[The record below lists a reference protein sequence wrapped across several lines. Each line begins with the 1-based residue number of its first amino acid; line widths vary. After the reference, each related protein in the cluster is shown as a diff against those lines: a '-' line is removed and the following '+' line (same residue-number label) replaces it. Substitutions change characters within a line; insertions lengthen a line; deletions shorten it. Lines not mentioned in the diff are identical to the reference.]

1 MSSCVIHFILSFSNL
16 FQNCEFAIF
25 SSKIFLGLS
34 QSYSHILLSYY
45 YLSQIQRQ
53 TTGLGLG
60 EGTFWAGFFG
70 STCVCNP
77 HISVT
82 NLIFSPSFKECFLS
96 VDNSFTIEFPSWVAF
111 KLYLKLTSC
120 LYMLLSQILWFTGKN
135 LLISF
140 LPH

>member
-1 MSSCVIHFILSFSNL
+1 MFSNL

-34 QSYSHILLSYY
+34 SSYGHILLSYY
-45 YLSQIQRQ
+45 YLSKDRR
-53 TTGLGLG
+53 LPWVWG
-60 EGTFWAGFFG
+60 ERTFRAGFFG
-70 STCVCNP
+70 STCVYNP

-135 LLISF
+135 SLISF